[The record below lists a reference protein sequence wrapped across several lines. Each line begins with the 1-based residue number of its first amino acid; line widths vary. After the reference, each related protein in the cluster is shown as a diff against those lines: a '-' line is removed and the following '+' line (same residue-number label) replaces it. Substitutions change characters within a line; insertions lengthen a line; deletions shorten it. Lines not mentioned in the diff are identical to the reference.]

1 MKKTIGLL
9 LLLLMAGAAAAVDL
23 EGQAHELE
31 RLLIAPCCWRQPVA
45 DHLSAEADQMRA
57 GIRALLQEGKTKDE
71 ILDFY
76 VAQYG
81 QAILAKPPYRGF
93 NLLAYALP
101 GVFLL
106 FLGGGLAWVL
116 ASSRRRPALA
126 PLSKEALPSCYATQ
140 LERELKEMGE

>member
-1 MKKTIGLL
+1 MKTVARL
-9 LLLLMAGAAAAVDL
+9 LLLLMVGAATADSL
-23 EGQAHELE
+23 GEQARELE

-45 DHLSAEADQMRA
+45 DHLSAEADQLRRE
-57 GIRALLQEGKTKDE
+57 IRALLGEGRTKEE

-101 GVFLL
+101 GFFLL
-106 FLGGGLAWVL
+106 VLGGGLGWIAL
-116 ASSRRRPALA
+116 RSRRRPAGA
-126 PLSKEALPSCYATQ
+126 ALPREAPPNGYAAR
-140 LERELKEMGE
+140 LEQELKELDA